1 MDGLQYMSL
10 NRKLKTLLATPA
22 GPNWPE
28 GELGSTIR
36 LLSMEGV
43 LLLLL
48 WVEGDPPGHTGGLG
62 WAGRGWAGE

>member
-22 GPNWPE
+22 GPDWPE
-28 GELGSTIR
+28 EELGSTIR

-43 LLLLL
+43 F
-48 WVEGDPPGHTGGLG
+48 VAAVGDPPGHAGGLG
-62 WAGRGWAGE
+62 WAGLGG